1 VRDVLRLARVRRLT
15 ELGLSLQEAAD
26 VLADG
31 EGRELGEIL
40 TEIDADLA
48 RPSSASTRTTP

>member
-1 VRDVLRLARVRRLT
+1 MRDVLRLARVRRLT
-15 ELGLSLQEAAD
+15 ELGLSLEEAAD

>member
-15 ELGLSLQEAAD
+15 ELGLSLEEAAD